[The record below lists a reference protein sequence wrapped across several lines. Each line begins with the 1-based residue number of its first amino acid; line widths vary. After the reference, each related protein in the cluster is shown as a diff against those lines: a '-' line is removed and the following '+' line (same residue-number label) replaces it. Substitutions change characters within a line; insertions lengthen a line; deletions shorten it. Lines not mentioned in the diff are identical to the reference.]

1 VGAGAAAAAA
11 ACSLRRSSRGWRTA
25 ATHAG
30 EHRQQPYGAIVA
42 LRTRGRLAGLAHRA
56 THLEGVVAGTAA
68 ELVERHARHRNHLL
82 CLTVTVTRTAPM
94 TIETIPRTEEVLET
108 GEPASAHIVKTDPG
122 ENAAAK
128 VLEARIY
135 GTPLE
140 ALCGHVWVPSR
151 DPKQLP
157 ICEKCKGIYE
167 MYKAFNDG
175 LNDQPDE

>member
-1 VGAGAAAAAA
+1 M
-11 ACSLRRSSRGWRTA
+11 
-25 ATHAG
+25 
-30 EHRQQPYGAIVA
+30 I
-42 LRTRGRLAGLAHRA
+42 
-56 THLEGVVAGTAA
+56 
-68 ELVERHARHRNHLL
+68 
-82 CLTVTVTRTAPM
+82 RTAPV
-94 TIETIPRTEEVLET
+94 TVEVIPDTEEVLET
-108 GEPASAHIVKTDPG
+108 GEPVSAHIVKTDPG

-175 LNDQPDE
+175 LRDQPDE

>member
-1 VGAGAAAAAA
+1 M
-11 ACSLRRSSRGWRTA
+11 
-25 ATHAG
+25 
-30 EHRQQPYGAIVA
+30 
-42 LRTRGRLAGLAHRA
+42 
-56 THLEGVVAGTAA
+56 
-68 ELVERHARHRNHLL
+68 
-82 CLTVTVTRTAPM
+82 TRTALV
-94 TIETIPRTEEVLET
+94 TVETIPRTEEVLET
-108 GEPASAHIVKTDPG
+108 GEPLSAHIVKTDPG
-122 ENAAAK
+122 ETAAAK

-175 LNDQPDE
+175 LRDQPDE